1 MIPWEQFYRVCAFTA
16 QTIRKPGTVG
26 IRPIAKRFSMAKCR
40 SSSRI
45 RKRIRRYKQMATILL
60 VFIYIFYIG
69 LGIPDSLL
77 GSAWPAIYGEF
88 HVPVSYASFVSAI
101 ISTGTVLS
109 SLFSTKVIA
118 RLGTA
123 KVTALSTI
131 LTAIALAGFSCSH
144 GFLWLCLCAIPLGIG
159 AGSIDTALN
168 NYVALHYNAMQMSF
182 LHCFYGIGVTVSPY
196 LMSLALSDSLNWR
209 GGYRTVF
216 YIQLVIAALSVCS
229 LPLWKKVRT
238 VQAEEEEVHVL
249 SLSQM
254 IKRKKIWAS
263 CGVFAGISALE
274 STCLI
279 WGSTYLSETIGLSA
293 DMAAALIT
301 FYFVGMT
308 LGRFL
313 SGLLSLK
320 FSDWKIIAMGQTTI
334 FAAVLILLI
343 TDNVFAVA
351 AGLFLVGLGNGPIFP
366 NMTHLTPILYR
377 KETSQ
382 SVIGIE
388 MAFSNLSIMLTPVLF
403 GFLSGKMSTD
413 IFPVFLAVM
422 FALMTGCTVILK
434 IGDSRSRK

>member
-1 MIPWEQFYRVCAFTA
+1 MT
-16 QTIRKPGTVG
+16 TL
-26 IRPIAKRFSMAKCR
+26 
-40 SSSRI
+40 
-45 RKRIRRYKQMATILL
+45 LL

-88 HVPVSYASFVSAI
+88 HVPVSYASFISAI
-101 ISTGTVLS
+101 ISTGTVIS

-118 RLGTA
+118 ELGTA
-123 KVTALSTI
+123 KVTALSTA
-131 LTAIALAGFSCSH
+131 LTAAALAGFSCSH
-144 GFLWLCLCAIPLGIG
+144 SFLWLCLCAIPLGIG

-182 LHCFYGIGVTVSPY
+182 LHCFYGIGVTASPY
-196 LMSLALSDSLNWR
+196 LMSLALSERMNWR

-216 YIQLVIAALSVCS
+216 YIQLIIAALSVLS

-238 VQAEEEEVHVL
+238 AQHEEEEIHVL
-249 SLSQM
+249 PLIEM

-293 DMAAALIT
+293 DRAAALIT
-301 FYFVGMT
+301 FYFAGMA

-313 SGLLSLK
+313 SGLLALK
-320 FSDWKIIAMGQTTI
+320 YSGWKIIFAGQAAI
-334 FAAVLILLI
+334 LAAVLILLTTKDI
-343 TDNVFAVA
+343 TAAV
-351 AGLFLVGLGNGPIFP
+351 AGLFLIGLGNGPIFP
-366 NMTHLTPILYR
+366 NMTHLTPTLYK

-382 SVIGIE
+382 SIIGIE
-388 MAFSNLSIMLTPVLF
+388 MAFSNLSILLTPVLF
-403 GFLSGKMSTD
+403 GIISDITGTG
-413 IFPVFLAVM
+413 IFPGFLTVM
-422 FALMTGCTVILK
+422 FALMAGCTIILK
-434 IGDSRSRK
+434 VGDRRSRL